1 MTDSQL
7 PPSGAVPPVPP
18 APQPVPPADGQQPI
32 APPSYPQAPPAY
44 SAPAAAPAGPG
55 FPAPPAAPPFAAPA
69 SPAGAAPA
77 PQPSGQPVGAPGYP
91 SAQNAGPGYPP
102 PPPGAYQ
109 VPVGGYA
116 VSSGAYQAP
125 EPGAKKSS
133 LLGILA
139 LILAIA
145 AAVVTPIISGVTGF
159 EIGRRLPG
167 GLDTTSPDL
176 LTVLAPARDQV
187 LWTEIA
193 FWTGTILGVAAIVLG
208 IIAIR
213 RRQGRGAGIAA
224 LVVAVLGPL
233 IFWIVLVFA
242 ISVGTAAGFAP

>member
-1 MTDSQL
+1 M
-7 PPSGAVPPVPP
+7 
-18 APQPVPPADGQQPI
+18 
-32 APPSYPQAPPAY
+32 
-44 SAPAAAPAGPG
+44 
-55 FPAPPAAPPFAAPA
+55 
-69 SPAGAAPA
+69 
-77 PQPSGQPVGAPGYP
+77 GAPGYP
-91 SAQNAGPGYPP
+91 GAQSAGAGYPA

-109 VPVGGYA
+109 VPVGGYPA
-116 VSSGAYQAP
+116 PAGGYQAA
-125 EPGAKKSS
+125 EPAAKKSS

-139 LILAIA
+139 LVLAIV
-145 AAVVTPIISGVTGF
+145 AAVITPIIAGVTGF

-167 GLDTTSPDL
+167 GLDTTSPNL

-193 FWTGTILGVAAIVLG
+193 FWTGTVLGVAAIVLG

-224 LVVAVLGPL
+224 LVLAALGPL

-242 ISVGTAAGFAP
+242 ISVGTATGFAP

>member
-18 APQPVPPADGQQPI
+18 APQPAPPADGQQTV

-44 SAPAAAPAGPG
+44 SAPPAAPT
-55 FPAPPAAPPFAAPA
+55 FPAPPAGPAFPAPT
-69 SPAGAAPA
+69 AGAAPS
-77 PQPSGQPVGAPGYP
+77 PQSFEQPVGAPGYP
-91 SAQNAGPGYPP
+91 SAPSAGSGYPP

-116 VSSGAYQAP
+116 APAGPYQAP

-139 LILAIA
+139 LVLAIGA
-145 AAVVTPIISGVTGF
+145 AIVTPIIAGVTGF

-167 GLDTTSPDL
+167 GLDTTSPDML
-176 LTVLAPARDQV
+176 SILAPARDQV

-193 FWTGTILGVAAIVLG
+193 FWTGTVLGVAAIVLG
-208 IIAIR
+208 IIGIR
-213 RRQGRGAGIAA
+213 RKQGRGAGIAA
-224 LVVAVLGPL
+224 LVVAALGPF
-233 IFWIVLVFA
+233 IFWIVLVLA
-242 ISVGTAAGFAP
+242 ISVGTASGVAP